1 MDVSFCFNLSIYIYL
16 YINIRILIINRF
28 FYHLAMPAKTTL
40 FDHRANAIFS
50 FGVDPRNY
58 VRYNPQGSIVAVAGF
73 GNLNGTIDLWDRK
86 TLKKVNTFHA
96 PNASH
101 CEWSPCGRFL
111 MTATL
116 TPRLRVDN
124 GFKMWHHSGSLI
136 YEENVDELFQ
146 VGWRPQPV
154 KEFPSMRSPS
164 PPPKP
169 IKINATSKTAT
180 ISPRPAGA
188 YRPPH
193 LRGSNTGTTTLSQ
206 VLNILGIIYIQWG

>member
-1 MDVSFCFNLSIYIYL
+1 
-16 YINIRILIINRF
+16 
-28 FYHLAMPAKTTL
+28 MPAKATL
-40 FDHRANAIFS
+40 FDHRANSIFS
-50 FGVDPRNY
+50 FGIEPRNF
-58 VRYNPQGSIVAVAGF
+58 VRFNPQGTIIAIAGF

-86 TLKKVNTFHA
+86 TLRKVNTFQA

-101 CEWSPCGRFL
+101 CEWSPCGRYI

-136 YEENVDELFQ
+136 YEESVDELFQ
-146 VGWRPQPV
+146 VGWRPEPASAY
-154 KEFPSMRSPS
+154 PAMRGLS

-169 IKINATSKTAT
+169 IKISAGKTPAAA
-180 ISPRPAGA
+180 SPKPAGA

-193 LRGSNTGTTTLSQ
+193 LRGNNAPAATLSQ
-206 VLNILGIIYIQWG
+206 VCIGYISCELWDLTFCLVI